1 MRAQYFLDELAMRY
15 PERLTHIERV
25 PPKSAQFATWPPWL
39 DDQIRQALIAQGIDS
54 LYTHQG
60 EAAELARQGRHTV
73 IATGTAS
80 GKSLG
85 YLLPTLTAINEGNQ
99 APNGRGATVLYLAPT
114 KALANDQLRAIDE
127 WNVAGVR
134 AATFDGDSSREDR
147 TWIRQHA
154 NYVLTNPDM
163 VHHGILPNHQSWAS
177 FLRALQF
184 IVIDECHAYKGVF
197 GSHVAAIVRRLR
209 RVAELYGSS
218 PTVIACSATT
228 ANPAAS
234 VATLIG
240 DEVTAVVADGSPR
253 GPRTIAFWEPELTT
267 LASAEP
273 VRRTAS
279 AETADLLTDLVI
291 SDVPTLAFV
300 RSRRG
305 VEAVASRT
313 KDALAE
319 IDSALATKVAA
330 YRGGYL
336 PHERR
341 ELESALRS
349 GEITAMAA
357 TNALELGIDI
367 AGLDAVLVSG
377 WPGTRASLWQ
387 QFGRAGRS
395 GEAALCMFIA
405 RDDPLDTYVVHH
417 PDVVLTAP
425 VEATVLDPHNPY
437 VLAPHLC
444 AAAAEQ
450 PLTATDA
457 VRWFGPTSLDVLSQL
472 EEQGLLRKRPAGWF
486 WTARERASDLADL
499 RGTGGAPVSIVESE
513 TGRLLGTVDAGSAHS
528 TVHQGAM
535 YVHQGESYLVDA
547 FNVEDA
553 VAFVQRIDV
562 DYTTM
567 AREISEITIVETRD
581 QQAWGAATLN
591 FGIVDVTA
599 RVVSY
604 QRRRILTGEVM
615 DEHVL
620 DLPARD
626 LRTAAVWWTVTD
638 DQWASATLTMA
649 DLGGAAHAAEHASI
663 GLMPLFATCDR
674 WDIGGVSTALH
685 PDTGQLT
692 VFVYDGHAGGA
703 GFAERG
709 FHIATKWLQATH
721 DLIAACPCSTGC
733 PSCIQSP
740 KCGNGNEPL
749 DKDGALRLLQELL
762 SGAPRMVE

>member
-1 MRAQYFLDELAMRY
+1 MRAQHFLDELAMRY
-15 PERLTHIERV
+15 PERLTHIEVIPARQ
-25 PPKSAQFATWPPWL
+25 AQFAAWPSWL
-39 DDQIRQALIAQGIDS
+39 DDQVRQALLAQDIEA
-54 LYTHQG
+54 LYTHQH
-60 EAAELARQGRHTV
+60 EAAESAHLGQHTV

-85 YLLPTLTAINEGNQ
+85 YLLPTLTAIREGSA

-114 KALANDQLRAIDE
+114 KALANDQLRAIEGWDLP
-127 WNVAGVR
+127 GIR
-134 AATFDGDSSREDR
+134 AATFDGDTSREDR

-163 VHHGILPNHQSWAS
+163 VHHGILPNHQSWSS
-177 FLRALQF
+177 FLRALRYV
-184 IVIDECHAYKGVF
+184 VIDECHTYKGVF
-197 GSHVAAIVRRLR
+197 GSHVAAIIRRLR
-209 RVAELYGSS
+209 RVAETYGSS
-218 PTVIACSATT
+218 PVVIACSATS
-228 ANPAAS
+228 ANPAVS

-240 DEVTAVVADGSPR
+240 DGVRAVTADGSPR

-267 LASAEP
+267 HASSEP

-291 SDVPTLAFV
+291 SEVPTLAFV

-305 VEAVASRT
+305 VEAIASRT
-313 KDALAE
+313 RDALAE
-319 IDSALATKVAA
+319 IDGALAAKVAA

-417 PDVVLTAP
+417 PDVVLTNP
-425 VEATVLDPHNPY
+425 VEATVLDPGNPF

-444 AAAAEQ
+444 AAAAER
-450 PLTATDA
+450 PLTDADA
-457 VRWFGPTSLDVLSQL
+457 VRWFGPTSLEVLHDL
-472 EEQGLLRKRPAGWF
+472 AEQGLLRKRPAGWF
-486 WTARERASDLADL
+486 WTARERASNLADL
-499 RGTGGAPVSIVESE
+499 RGTGGAPVSIVETD
-513 TGRLLGTVDAGSAHS
+513 TGRLLGTVDAGSAHT
-528 TVHQGAM
+528 TVHDGAI
-535 YVHQGESYLVDA
+535 YVHQGESYRVDG
-547 FNVEDA
+547 FVVEDS
-553 VAFVQRIDV
+553 VAFVSRADV

-567 AREISEITIVETRD
+567 AREISEITIVETQEQR
-581 QQAWGAATLN
+581 AWGQASLN

-604 QRRRILTGEVM
+604 QRRRILTGEII
-615 DEHVL
+615 DEHPL
-620 DLPARD
+620 DLPQRD
-626 LRTAAVWWTVTD
+626 LRTTAVWWTVTD
-638 DQWASATLTMA
+638 DQWAAANLTLA

-709 FHIATKWLQATH
+709 FHIARDWLRATC
-721 DLIAACPCSTGC
+721 DLIAVCPCSDGC

-749 DKDGALRLLQELL
+749 DKAGAVRLLQELL
-762 SGAPRMVE
+762 IGAPSTVE